1 MGPGVVT
8 VFGGSGFVG
17 RYVVQALARQGA
29 RVRVVCRRTEEAL
42 VCKPMGDVGQIV
54 PVAANIRDEASIAA
68 ALQGSDA
75 VVNLIGIL
83 YERGHQT
90 FDAVHRQGA
99 GAIAREAARAGVRQ
113 FVQIS
118 AIGADSGSD
127 SAYARSKGLGEAA
140 VRDAF
145 PAAVILR
152 PSIVFGPEDDFFNR
166 FAAMARLAPALP
178 LIGGGHTRFQP
189 VYVCDLAAAVAR
201 TLSDKSC
208 AGRTFELGGPRIH
221 SFKELLETML
231 AVIGRKRLLVPV
243 PFWLATA
250 QAAMVEWA
258 LAVPAMVVPAFVPAP
273 PLTRDQ
279 VRLLRHDNVVPEGA
293 DGFAA
298 LGIEP
303 TGLDVILPTYL
314 ARYRRG
320 GGHTSSPSKT
330 PA

>member
-17 RYVVQALARQGA
+17 RHVVQALARQGA

-54 PVAANIRDEASIAA
+54 PVAANIRDESSIAA

-75 VVNLIGIL
+75 VVNLVGIL
-83 YERGHQT
+83 YERGRQT
-90 FDAVHRQGA
+90 FDAVHHQGA
-99 GAIAREAARAGVRQ
+99 GAIARQAAKAGVRQ

-166 FAAMARLAPALP
+166 FAAMARIAPVLP
-178 LIGGGHTRFQP
+178 LIGGGLTRFQP

-201 TLSDKSC
+201 TLSDASC
-208 AGRTFELGGPRIH
+208 AGRIFELGGPGIY
-221 SFKELLETML
+221 SFRALLETML
-231 AVIGRKRLLVPV
+231 VVIDRKRLLVPV

-250 QAAMVEWA
+250 KAAMIEWA
-258 LAVPAMVVPAFVPAP
+258 LAVPAMIVPAFVPAP
-273 PLTRDQ
+273 PITRDQ

-293 DGFAA
+293 DGLAA

-320 GGHTSSPSKT
+320 GGHASAPTESPV
-330 PA
+330 

>member
-29 RVRVVCRRTEEAL
+29 RIRVVCRRTEEAL
-42 VCKPMGDVGQIV
+42 SCKPMGDVGQIV

-75 VVNLIGIL
+75 VVNLVGIL
-83 YERGHQT
+83 YERGRQT
-90 FDAVHRQGA
+90 FDAVHHQGA
-99 GAIAREAARAGVRQ
+99 GAIARQAAKAGVRQ

-127 SAYARSKGLGEAA
+127 SSYAISKGLGEAA
-140 VRDAF
+140 VRDAV

-166 FAAMARLAPALP
+166 FAAMARISPVLP

-189 VYVCDLAAAVAR
+189 VYVCDIAAAVAR
-201 TLSDKSC
+201 ALSEPSC
-208 AGRTFELGGPRIH
+208 AGRIYELGGPCIY
-221 SFKELLETML
+221 SFRALLETML
-231 AVIGRKRLLVPV
+231 AVIERKRLLVPL
-243 PFWLATA
+243 PFWLASA
-250 QAAMVEWA
+250 QAAMLEWG

-273 PLTRDQ
+273 PITRDQ
-279 VRLLRHDNVVPEGA
+279 VRLLRHDNVVPEA
-293 DGFAA
+293 VEGFAA

-303 TGLDVILPTYL
+303 TGLDAILPTYL

-320 GGHTSSPSKT
+320 GGHASSPSET